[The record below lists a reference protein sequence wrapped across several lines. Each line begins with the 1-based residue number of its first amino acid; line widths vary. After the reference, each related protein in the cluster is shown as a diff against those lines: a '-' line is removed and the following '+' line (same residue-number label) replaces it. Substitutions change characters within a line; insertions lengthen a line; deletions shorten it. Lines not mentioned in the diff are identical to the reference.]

1 MVVIKQKLQNLK
13 KSKFV
18 IILLLICVAV
28 FVWGTISVQAVDDD
42 EASDYSFYTLASN
55 MSMALSTVA
64 ADTENGNAVVSMFYG
79 LSPSSAG
86 GILGYPD
93 KTTSRGVSGLFG
105 AYNSNSSISYSYA
118 QLSKGNYSLIGS
130 VLRNNVFSTY
140 CVLGATLADMG
151 IDKTA
156 PDTITDPTRQMI
168 GISIRL
174 FYEAAHIV
182 SVLFK
187 FIINFLQKIN
197 PFQFFSKADDYIKEK
212 GIDTSVVDF
221 GGLEVHNEESDFSG
235 FFMPLIEA
243 VSNLYSSLY
252 EMGSMVLLVFFGVMV
267 ISLFMQRITATQ
279 SRFEIIRKYVFR
291 AAFIVFGIPLL
302 GCSYTVILDMVSK
315 DMAGKNSPAA
325 KVIAS
330 TFVLA

>member
-28 FVWGTISVQAVDDD
+28 FVWGTISAQAVDDD
-42 EASDYSFYTLASN
+42 EASDYSFYTLSSN

-64 ADTENGNAVVSMFYG
+64 ADTENGNAIISMFDG
-79 LSPSSAG
+79 LYPSAAG
-86 GILGYPD
+86 GVLGYPD
-93 KTTSRGVSGLFG
+93 KITSRGVSGLFG
-105 AYNSNSSISYSYA
+105 SYNSNSSISYSYSQLA
-118 QLSKGNYSLIGS
+118 QGKYYNILGDGT
-130 VLRNNVFSTY
+130 NNVFSPY

-156 PDTITDPTRQMI
+156 PDTVTDPTRQMI

-187 FIINFLQKIN
+187 FIINFLQTIN
-197 PFQFFSKADDYIKEK
+197 PFQFFSQAET
-212 GIDTSVVDF
+212 GIDSFEKLVV
-221 GGLEVHNEESDFSG
+221 NEKDTYYGKLFD
-235 FFMPLIEA
+235 PIIVA
-243 VSNLYSSLY
+243 VSNLYNSLY
-252 EMGSMVLLVFFGVMV
+252 SMGSMVLIVFFGVMV
-267 ISLFMQRITATQ
+267 IGLFMQRIAATQ

-302 GCSYTVILDMVSK
+302 GCSYTVILKKLNNDME
-315 DMAGKNSPAA
+315 GKNSPAA

>member
-1 MVVIKQKLQNLK
+1 MIKEKLQKLK
-13 KSKFV
+13 KSRLI
-18 IILLLICVAV
+18 IILLLICAIM
-28 FVWGTISVQAVDDD
+28 FTWGTISVHAVDDD

-64 ADTENGNAVVSMFYG
+64 ADTENGNAVVNMFAE

-86 GILGYPD
+86 GVLGYPD

-105 AYNSNSSISYSYA
+105 SYNSNSSISYSYA
-118 QLSKGNYSLIGS
+118 QLSKGNYSLIGN
-130 VLRNNVFSTY
+130 VFRQNVFSTY
-140 CVLGATLADMG
+140 CVLGASLADMG

-156 PDTITDPTRQMI
+156 PDTVTDPTRQMI
-168 GISIRL
+168 GTSIRL

-182 SVLFK
+182 SVLFT
-187 FIINFLQKIN
+187 FIISFLQIIN

-221 GGLEVHNEESDFSG
+221 SSLEINGNGSDYSS
-235 FFMPLIEA
+235 FFAPLIEA
-243 VSNLYSSLY
+243 VSKLYASLYS
-252 EMGSMVLLVFFGVMV
+252 MGMMVLIIFFGVMV
-267 ISLFMQRITATQ
+267 IGLFMQRITATQ

-302 GCSYTVILDMVSK
+302 GCSYTVILDMISK
-315 DMAGKNSPAA
+315 DMQSQNSPAA